1 MMDKKSLQKK
11 LNQPYSTENWREVV
25 QFVFPNVQILN
36 PPMVI
41 PIDND
46 KVEQFRQLG
55 NVQLHDGKTLA
66 LFELKLKENVNI
78 ISNELNTTCEST
90 NKDMDKNNNTALAV
104 VNENSW
110 TYKIKKAINKI
121 LEKLKIRK

>member
-1 MMDKKSLQKK
+1 MNKKDLQKK
-11 LNQPYSTENWREVV
+11 LNQPYTTENWREVV

-55 NVQLHDGKTLA
+55 NVQLHDGKSLA

-78 ISNELNTTCEST
+78 IRNRVELDRKS
-90 NKDMDKNNNTALAV
+90 V
-104 VNENSW
+104 V
-110 TYKIKKAINKI
+110 
-121 LEKLKIRK
+121 

>member
-1 MMDKKSLQKK
+1 MDKNS
-11 LNQPYSTENWREVV
+11 NRNAGSAIN
-25 QFVFPNVQILN
+25 NV
-36 PPMVI
+36 
-41 PIDND
+41 ND
-46 KVEQFRQLG
+46 I
-55 NVQLHDGKTLA
+55 
-66 LFELKLKENVNI
+66 KENVNI